1 MLTLI
6 GNIPKKYFFKISLY
20 IFSTIIFSYLVLNIH
35 LLNMNKINNQLIPI
49 TEITRSPSDRFAF
62 SARPWNYL
70 IPDIDHPV
78 FGDLAVRVNF
88 WIWQHPPYYLTEP
101 FFPKEHTLFLGYT
114 LIALSIYTIWQTYVK
129 KTITGDQKFNV
140 TFFLIIAVTAF
151 IFSMPPYIGLNNFKI
166 YFPSHFIYD
175 FLPQFRAYAR
185 YGIFVFIGNTILAV
199 IGLEHLISKSFIN
212 KSHQKLKQNLL
223 IITISALAIFE
234 FIPGKHLISIEPTPP
249 YEWLREQA
257 SLQQSPLKY
266 IEIPSRADY
275 TDHLYTYDA
284 NIEIINPY
292 LVTRGDAKLLE
303 DIILKRENALIPIDL
318 VEREKLFC
326 DLSNKLDVKYLFYH
340 EKELNRQKYVQK
352 FMKTGVVTPQLKVA
366 MAESWG
372 SPVFGNH
379 VPKTDQDLE
388 KEQITKNMKN
398 FLLYD
403 PKLKLIKEYTNDEI
417 IASRPN
423 KNFSADKFDTVTV
436 FEINCK

>member
-1 MLTLI
+1 
-6 GNIPKKYFFKISLY
+6 
-20 IFSTIIFSYLVLNIH
+20 
-35 LLNMNKINNQLIPI
+35 
-49 TEITRSPSDRFAF
+49 
-62 SARPWNYL
+62 
-70 IPDIDHPV
+70 
-78 FGDLAVRVNF
+78 
-88 WIWQHPPYYLTEP
+88 
-101 FFPKEHTLFLGYT
+101 
-114 LIALSIYTIWQTYVK
+114 
-129 KTITGDQKFNV
+129 
-140 TFFLIIAVTAF
+140 
-151 IFSMPPYIGLNNFKI
+151 
-166 YFPSHFIYD
+166 
-175 FLPQFRAYAR
+175 
-185 YGIFVFIGNTILAV
+185 
-199 IGLEHLISKSFIN
+199 
-212 KSHQKLKQNLL
+212 
-223 IITISALAIFE
+223 
-234 FIPGKHLISIEPTPP
+234 
-249 YEWLREQA
+249 
-257 SLQQSPLKY
+257 LQQSPLKY